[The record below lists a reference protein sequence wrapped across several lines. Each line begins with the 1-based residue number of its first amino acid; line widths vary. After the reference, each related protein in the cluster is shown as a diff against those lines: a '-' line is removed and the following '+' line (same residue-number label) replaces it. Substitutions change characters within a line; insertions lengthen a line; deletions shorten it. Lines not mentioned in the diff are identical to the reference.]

1 METTAE
7 THRQTLNSAPGNSAE
22 GGGKIVA
29 ARGVKGLQFG
39 KQMSLMEANMQRSSK
54 GGLENYRH
62 ILLS

>member
-1 METTAE
+1 MEFGE
-7 THRQTLNSAPGNSAE
+7 ILKNW
-22 GGGKIVA
+22 GGKIVA
-29 ARGVKGLQFG
+29 ARGVKGLQFR